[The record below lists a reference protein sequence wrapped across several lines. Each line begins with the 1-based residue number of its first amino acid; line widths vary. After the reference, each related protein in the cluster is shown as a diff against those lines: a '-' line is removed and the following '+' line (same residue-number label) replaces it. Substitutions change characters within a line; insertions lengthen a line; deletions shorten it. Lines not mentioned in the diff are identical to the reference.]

1 MHDHFRFSCCSNDLR
16 AVQMQ
21 EMRQAFETFDT
32 DGGGSVDVDELQLAM
47 KSLGQYL
54 TKKETQALM
63 LELDSS
69 GDGSIQFEEFV
80 EYLKPKMLTGSTD
93 LLMEIRGMWAQQ
105 AERHDPIRTTICT
118 ERKSV
123 ATALG
128 WTKEADENTELR
140 SKFLC
145 TKKS

>member
-1 MHDHFRFSCCSNDLR
+1 
-16 AVQMQ
+16 MQ

-32 DGGGSVDVDELQLAM
+32 DGGGSVDVDELQLAL

-63 LELDSS
+63 LELDKS
-69 GDGSIQFEEFV
+69 GDGAMQFEEFV
-80 EYLKPKMLTGSTD
+80 EFLKPKMLTDSTD
-93 LLMEIRGMWAQQ
+93 MLMEIRGTWAQQ
-105 AERHDPIRTTICT
+105 AERCDPIRTTICT

-128 WTKEADENTELR
+128 WTKEADENMEVR
-140 SKFLC
+140 SKFLY